1 MFELGNLS
9 KLKQK
14 LGNQFPKIIYL
25 QSKKLDPEKTNISVN
40 EEINYELI
48 VKLSIIFKDNDK
60 KSRIKVAFLY
70 NKYNTKWYSVNEKN
84 G

>member
-48 VKLSIIFKDNDK
+48 VKLSIIF
-60 KSRIKVAFLY
+60 
-70 NKYNTKWYSVNEKN
+70 NKFCMRFRS
-84 G
+84 